1 MLKNEDE
8 QANTFRLKGY
18 VREINYGRD
27 WKANLAFIDSE
38 NCTLA
43 KFDRVKSQNR
53 ENVNDRPI
61 IYHFKL
67 VLEEYGPEVL
77 PRNSPTLPVY
87 LCGSHATRLLGME
100 PEEYARTALN
110 RALVRNKLDS
120 TKDKLAVL
128 SIVRSRDPGKNYG
141 YQIVNTYFV

>member
-1 MLKNEDE
+1 MLKNDDE
-8 QANTFRLKGY
+8 QASTFRLKGY
-18 VREINYGRD
+18 IRDIDYGRN
-27 WKANLAFIDSE
+27 WKDNLAFVDSE

-53 ENVNDRPI
+53 DSVNDRPI

-67 VLEEYGPEVL
+67 VLEEYCPEVL
-77 PRNSPTLPVY
+77 PRNSPTLSVY
-87 LCGSHATRLLGME
+87 LCGSHATRLLDME

-128 SIVRSRDPGKNYG
+128 SISRVKDSGKNYG